1 MITKVVLGVALVL
14 IEFSISTL
22 SQNNSLSSHNDT
34 FSTAKFQNISDITT
48 TPSYDTTTAE
58 FKLPENCSTYK
69 VRRLVFTILCKLDE
83 FHYKHFIS
91 FTLANCLY
99 LCHCCSY

>member
-22 SQNNSLSSHNDT
+22 SQNNNSSHNYT

-48 TPSYDTTTAE
+48 TQSYDTTTAE
-58 FKLPENCSTYK
+58 FKLPENCSAYK
-69 VRRLVFTILCKLDE
+69 VS
-83 FHYKHFIS
+83 FI
-91 FTLANCLY
+91 FDLL
-99 LCHCCSY
+99 